1 MSERSAVSAGAT
13 RGVLRVGVAVSAA
26 AFVIAL
32 LVRVAGHAAGGG
44 DAFDP
49 AAVLAACAALDP
61 WGWATLGVLAVI
73 ATPILAIAA
82 TGHEHRVAG
91 DRRTAGL
98 SVVVLAILGFSLAIA
113 LSGTR
118 AAAAEPSASAS
129 PAAPAAPAAS
139 PAASP
144 DDGPGWIIDTDMGG
158 DDIIALVLA
167 ARTPGFRI
175 AAVSA
180 STSGLGSCDR
190 AHVAI
195 RAILVLIG
203 TPNAER
209 IPIGCDRGAPLQGY
223 GLFPDVWRR
232 EIAALLIGSI
242 EEAGGPPLQD
252 EDDWS
257 GADSTRVVAEVLLGS
272 DQPLPILELGP
283 MTVLARLLDADP
295 SLASRV
301 ERVVAMGGAF
311 DVPGNVRVPGFT
323 EMIPNTTA
331 EWNLFADPV
340 AAQIVVTSGVPVTF
354 VPLDATRKAPLR
366 APFRA
371 AVEALADEGSV
382 PARLVRAVLDRAVDP
397 DAGEYYHWDPLA
409 TLVATGAV
417 PCRMED
423 RTVRIIAD
431 PGGLVPGHAADRDA
445 IPWTDWRGAPRV
457 NLDAATA
464 GSIVSD
470 PEGTTVRACMDI
482 SVDRFEDAALEILA
496 AG

>member
-1 MSERSAVSAGAT
+1 MSQLPLASHLAT
-13 RGVLRVGVAVSAA
+13 RRILRAGSLLAAA
-26 AFVIAL
+26 AFVMAL
-32 LVRVAGHAAGGG
+32 VLRAAGRPVGSGAALDPGSVAGAI
-44 DAFDP
+44 
-49 AAVLAACAALDP
+49 LALDP
-61 WGWATLGVLAVI
+61 WGWATLGVLIVI
-73 ATPILAIAA
+73 ATPVLAIAA

-91 DRRTAGL
+91 DRRSAGL
-98 SVVVLAILGFSLAIA
+98 AVAVLAVLGLSLAIA
-113 LSGTR
+113 LSARGV
-118 AAAAEPSASAS
+118 AAAEPTPS
-129 PAAPAAPAAS
+129 PAEPTGAP
-139 PAASP
+139 
-144 DDGPGWIIDTDMGG
+144 WIIDTDLGG
-158 DDIIALVLA
+158 DDIVALVLA

-195 RAILVLIG
+195 RAILVLIE
-203 TPNAER
+203 TPDAER

-223 GLFPDVWRR
+223 GLFPDAWRR

-242 EEAGGPPLQD
+242 EEAGGPPLTD

-257 GADSTRVVAEVLLGS
+257 AADATHVVAEALLGS
-272 DQPLPILELGP
+272 DQPLPVLELGP
-283 MTVLARLLDADP
+283 MTALARLLDADP
-295 SLASRV
+295 ALASRV

-340 AAQIVVTSGVPVTF
+340 AAQIVVTSGVPVIF
-354 VPLDATRKAPLR
+354 VPLDATRNAPLR

-371 AVEALADEGSV
+371 AIEALADEGSI

-397 DAGEYYHWDPLA
+397 AAGEYYHWDPLA
-409 TLVATGAV
+409 ALVATGAV

-431 PGGLVPGHAADRDA
+431 PGGVVPGHEADRDA
-445 IPWTDWRGAPRV
+445 IPWTDWRGALRV

-464 GSIVSD
+464 GSIVDD
-470 PEGTTVRACMDI
+470 PSGTTVRACMDA
-482 SVDRFEDAALEILA
+482 SVDRFEESALELLA
-496 AG
+496 GS